1 MLEAKLVV
9 VGGDAKSSEV
19 RLKLPTVVGRGKEAG
34 LTVPHALV
42 SRQHTEIFERDGKL
56 YVRDLGS
63 LNGTFVNN
71 LKIEGE
77 QLLGPN
83 QLLTL
88 GNITFRAVYEVAAG
102 ALEATENSETVSF
115 DEVKTQEVA
124 PSAAPAIEI
133 KSDADNPVGAI
144 DINETVP
151 VDEFKIVKAAQAE
164 AAQPRKKV
172 ELEPVKKEPVKK
184 AVAKKADA
192 AKAQPVAK
200 SEPKPKADPK
210 IELDEKEKDPS
221 AKDTDKS
228 FKSDGVAAEEKES
241 ISSIFSFGEEAD
253 QAKDKSVALGALE
266 GLPPAV
272 QQTAA
277 SFVGGVDLGDEAKPV
292 ASQIEPV
299 EIDLGVE
306 KKPAEDD
313 DDPGL
318 GSFLSKLP
326 R

>member
-88 GNITFRAVYEVAAG
+88 GNITFRAVYEVAADDLD
-102 ALEATENSETVSF
+102 AAENSETVSF
-115 DEVKTQEVA
+115 DEVKTDEVA
-124 PSAAPAIEI
+124 PVAPVIAMKSGIAKAASP
-133 KSDADNPVGAI
+133 AI

-151 VDEFKIVKAAQAE
+151 VDEFKIVE
-164 AAQPRKKV
+164 AAPADAVQPRKKV
-172 ELEPVKKEPVKK
+172 ELEPVKKAP
-184 AVAKKADA
+184 AKKAAA
-192 AKAQPVAK
+192 AKAKPKPAPKK
-200 SEPKPKADPK
+200 SEPEKPKADARV
-210 IELDEKEKDPS
+210 ELDEKVS
-221 AKDTDKS
+221 SGQDTDKS
-228 FKSDGVAAEEKES
+228 FKSVGSPAENEES
-241 ISSIFSFGEEAD
+241 ISSIFSFDD
-253 QAKDKSVALGALE
+253 QASETGDKSVALGALAD
-266 GLPPAV
+266 LPPAV
-272 QQTAA
+272 QQPAA
-277 SFVGGVDLGDEAKPV
+277 SFVGKVDLGDDAKPV
-292 ASQIEPV
+292 ASQIDPV

-306 KKPAEDD
+306 KKPAVEDD

-318 GSFLSKLP
+318 GSFLNKLP